1 MAVSPAQTR
10 AIAAVNIQ
18 DLRKDL
24 YRIQN
29 DPNASDIG
37 KADAETRYR
46 EKLAEIAA
54 TGASGA
60 VLPIVKKKGEDSVY
74 NRLIQMLE
82 AGAALPGPPGRTFY
96 RHGEKYTMDL
106 DQYETY
112 LERSSAL
119 ARPGLD
125 RMMTAPAWPGRPE
138 EWQTDRIKAI
148 VAHARKRARSEM
160 KRRIRAEGPRE
171 KAAG

>member
-29 DPNASDIG
+29 DPNASDIR

-82 AGAALPGPPGRTFY
+82 AGAALPCPAPRAAPFTAKARNTPWTWASMKPTWSDPAPWQGPGWT
-96 RHGEKYTMDL
+96 G
-106 DQYETY
+106 
-112 LERSSAL
+112 
-119 ARPGLD
+119 
-125 RMMTAPAWPGRPE
+125 
-138 EWQTDRIKAI
+138 
-148 VAHARKRARSEM
+148 
-160 KRRIRAEGPRE
+160 
-171 KAAG
+171 